1 MHNILRIIFLVLAIV
16 FQVHAE
22 PLGVSARHQRLAEGA
37 ERRRQRHH
45 RQRHDDLVVEEETV
59 LAGNSKRN
67 HGLDHEEKSC
77 DDGYKGRSEGDREW
91 KNWTA
96 GIPTSDVNRA
106 ARFLSLC

>member
-1 MHNILRIIFLVLAIV
+1 MLF

-22 PLGVSARHQRLAEGA
+22 PLCVSARHQRLAEGA

-45 RQRHDDLVVEEETV
+45 RQRHDDLVVLGEETV

-77 DDGYKGRSEGDREW
+77 DDDGYKGRSEGDREW
-91 KNWTA
+91 ENWNA
-96 GIPTSDVNRA
+96 GIPTH
-106 ARFLSLC
+106 